1 MGFWIFGRKKDDDVD
16 KIRDNLKHSFSNI
29 KNDIQSIHNVLKHF
43 KQKHEEHDE
52 KHGLH
57 SEKFEKLEDEISRIH
72 EILEELDRRKPERSI
87 VHERVQSF
95 KRSNQSFMNVQ
106 SLDNLKE
113 RLTPAQKRII
123 QVLDMAEMPIEYED
137 IARELGISIVTVRR
151 HVNDI
156 KKMGFQIKEK
166 INVDAKRKVFYL
178 EKDIKRAI
186 KAIKHR
192 KRRFLKRKEV
202 YLI

>member
-1 MGFWIFGRKKDDDVD
+1 MGFWIFCRKKDDDVD

-52 KHGLH
+52 KHIAH

-72 EILEELDRRKPERSI
+72 EILGELSRRGLERSI
-87 VHERVQSF
+87 VHEHVQSF

-123 QVLDMAEMPIEYED
+123 QVLDMAEID
-137 IARELGISIVTVRR
+137 
-151 HVNDI
+151 
-156 KKMGFQIKEK
+156 
-166 INVDAKRKVFYL
+166 RKSTRL
-178 EKDIKRAI
+178 NS
-186 KAIKHR
+186 
-192 KRRFLKRKEV
+192 
-202 YLI
+202 

>member
-1 MGFWIFGRKKDDDVD
+1 
-16 KIRDNLKHSFSNI
+16 
-29 KNDIQSIHNVLKHF
+29 
-43 KQKHEEHDE
+43 
-52 KHGLH
+52 
-57 SEKFEKLEDEISRIH
+57 
-72 EILEELDRRKPERSI
+72 
-87 VHERVQSF
+87 
-95 KRSNQSFMNVQ
+95 MNVQ

-192 KRRFLKRKEV
+192 K
-202 YLI
+202 

>member
-87 VHERVQSF
+87 VHELVQSF

-106 SLDNLKE
+106 SLHNLKE

-192 KRRFLKRKEV
+192 K
-202 YLI
+202 

>member
-1 MGFWIFGRKKDDDVD
+1 MGFWIFGRKKDDGVN
-16 KIRDNLKHSFSNI
+16 KIKDNLKHSFSNI

-72 EILEELDRRKPERSI
+72 EILEELDRRTIERSI

-106 SLDNLKE
+106 SSLKG

-123 QVLDMAEMPIEYED
+123 SILTVSEIPLEYET
-137 IARELGISIVTVRR
+137 IAKVLKLNVITVRR
-151 HVNDI
+151 HI
-156 KKMGFQIKEK
+156 
-166 INVDAKRKVFYL
+166 
-178 EKDIKRAI
+178 
-186 KAIKHR
+186 
-192 KRRFLKRKEV
+192 
-202 YLI
+202 